1 MEEEEEEKVGGRG
14 WGVRITQMVARGRR
28 GGVGGWEA
36 TSPHRWLTVSIFT
49 KFVCVLVLKKV
60 FVIGECGQYCQYSH
74 LFDWFSR
81 LVT

>member
-1 MEEEEEEKVGGRG
+1 MGGRL
-14 WGVRITQMVARGRR
+14 
-28 GGVGGWEA
+28 
-36 TSPHRWLTVSIFT
+36 PHCWLTVSLFT

>member
-1 MEEEEEEKVGGRG
+1 MEEEEEEKVGG
-14 WGVRITQMVARGRR
+14 GVRITQMVARGRR
-28 GGVGGWEA
+28 EG
-36 TSPHRWLTVSIFT
+36 WLTVSIFT